1 MCSFRTLYYG
11 EEGYLIVCDE
21 CRHFQLAFQTSLF
34 TLTAGDLKILHSLV
48 KQHREYH
55 DGAPGSFQKNIYIP
69 TPLEGYGMI
78 LDIKELQL
86 LFELLETAEINFKTM
101 GLLELFKP
109 ARR

>member
-1 MCSFRTLYYG
+1 MCSFKTLYYG
-11 EEGYLIVCDE
+11 EEGYLIACEE

-34 TLTAGDLKILHSLV
+34 TLTADDLKIFHSLV

-55 DGAPGSFQKNIYIP
+55 REATGSFQKNIYIP

-78 LDIKELQL
+78 LDQRELQQ

-109 ARR
+109 VGH